1 MGEAELGG
9 RHERQDALPAHPLDQ
24 RLEDLILGRFT
35 ESFWVLVHLNAR
47 VPQVLRR
54 EELQGP
60 GTLGEGLTLQALP
73 QRLHSWMGRSLVNF
87 FSGATLCSGRACGG
101 SYSLLLFCG
110 HWKSFHF
117 NFGERLRQDLLH
129 RDIFALE
136 QLSN

>member
-9 RHERQDALPAHPLDQ
+9 RHEREDTLPSHPLDQ
-24 RLEDLILGRFT
+24 RLEDLILGCFT
-35 ESFWVLVHLNAR
+35 ESWVLVRLNAR
-47 VPQVLRR
+47 LPRVLGR

-60 GTLGEGLTLQALP
+60 GALGEGLTLQAFP
-73 QRLHSWMGRSLVNF
+73 QQLHSRMGLSLVSV
-87 FSGATLCSGRACGG
+87 FSGATLRSGRACGC
-101 SYSLLLFCG
+101 SYSLLFCG